1 MRLYNKTHDY
11 YCGIDLHTKMMYVC
25 ILNNS
30 GKVVLHKNIPT
41 DSAKFLKLIA
51 PYRDGLVVGVECI
64 FSWYWLADLCAD
76 EGIEFILGHA
86 LYMKAIHGGK
96 TKNDKL
102 DSEKI
107 AKLMRGGNFPLAHV
121 YPRELR
127 AVRDLLRRR
136 MYLVRIR
143 AECQA
148 HIQLTNYQYN
158 LPAFEKK
165 LERKN
170 NRTDVAERFSD
181 VDVRKNVEVD
191 LALMDHFTDQIKALE
206 YYIVRHVK
214 KVDPRTFYR
223 LRTVPG
229 IGEILALVMVYE
241 IQDINRFP
249 TVQSFCSYARLVK
262 CPKESAGKRAGYGG
276 AKIGNAHL
284 KWAFSEA
291 TVLFMRESDRAKR
304 FVAKYEKQHGKGKAI
319 SILTHKLGRAVYTVL
334 KRKDAFDEKY
344 FFHNIRL

>member
-1 MRLYNKTHDY
+1 MRLYNKTHKN

-25 ILNNS
+25 ILSNE
-30 GKVVLHKNIPT
+30 GKILLHKNIPT
-41 DSAKFLKLIA
+41 SADKFLYLIK
-51 PYRDGLVVGVECI
+51 PYQEDLVVGVECI
-64 FSWYWLADLCAD
+64 FSWYWMADLCAD

-86 LYMKAIHGGK
+86 LYMKCIHGGK
-96 TKNDKL
+96 TKNDKI

-107 AKLMRGGNFPLAHV
+107 AKLMRGGNFPLAYV

-136 MYLVRIR
+136 MYLVRSR
-143 AECQA
+143 GECQA
-148 HIQLTNYQYN
+148 HIKITNYQYN

-170 NRTDVAERFSD
+170 NRTNVAERFTD

-191 LALMDHFTDQIKALE
+191 LSIMDHLTEQIKALE
-206 YYIVRHVK
+206 YYIVRHAK
-214 KVDPRTFYR
+214 KVDPRTFFR
-223 LRTVPG
+223 LRSVPG
-229 IGEILALVMVYE
+229 IGEILAMVILYE
-241 IQDINRFP
+241 VQDIKRFP

-262 CPKESAGKRAGYGG
+262 CPKESAGKRYGFSG

-291 TVLFMRESDRAKR
+291 TILFMRESDRAKK
-304 FVAKYEKQHGKGKAI
+304 FVAKYEKKHGKGKAI
-319 SILTHKLGRAVYTVL
+319 SILTHKLGRAVYTL
-334 KRKDAFDEKY
+334 WKRNDAFDEKY
-344 FFHNIRL
+344 FFANIKL